1 LSAFRVFW
9 LTLFTVGAVAVLV
22 MGWQGGEPW
31 TAAAF
36 VVFFAS
42 RAARSIIKRP
52 LSPMHD
58 SGNDAPAR
66 RLHRFLIVTAAGWLG
81 SGALAAIAA
90 LTGEGQEWMYVAP
103 CFLLIGTLQ
112 TYVLL
117 KLGIKN

>member
-9 LTLFTVGAVAVLV
+9 LTLFTLGAVAVLV

-42 RAARSIIKRP
+42 RAARSVIKRP
-52 LSPMHD
+52 LSPTHD
-58 SGNDAPAR
+58 SGNDAPVR
-66 RLHRFLIVTAAGWLG
+66 RLHRFLMVTAAGWLG

-103 CFLLIGTLQ
+103 CFLLIGMLQ
-112 TYVLL
+112 LYVMFRRP
-117 KLGIKN
+117 